1 MNITSSM
8 RTMDQT
14 AKPFFFV
21 LGKVSVLYFQKKNL
35 LMLSLNSSVVAVI
48 PASSTQTPLFR
59 SQSRKS
65 TRQLWVQ
72 WNYIERISDYYLPD
86 SIDCNSCPDS
96 EDEEFVLD
104 DEELSEDTQPSS
116 PVDDSSL
123 STVRKEM
130 VKFKANQISKES
142 NEYENILKIDALINK
157 DEVKPKGN

>member
-1 MNITSSM
+1 M
-8 RTMDQT
+8 
-14 AKPFFFV
+14 
-21 LGKVSVLYFQKKNL
+21 
-35 LMLSLNSSVVAVI
+35 
-48 PASSTQTPLFR
+48 
-59 SQSRKS
+59 
-65 TRQLWVQ
+65 
-72 WNYIERISDYYLPD
+72 
-86 SIDCNSCPDS
+86 
-96 EDEEFVLD
+96 D